1 MKTFSILTPS
11 RNRPDRLKQFIDS
24 VYTLA
29 AFPNNVE
36 MIVYVD
42 LDDPRLADYKQL
54 EANIEHNVVFLF
66 GEHMSISKSWNSLAK
81 LSTGNVLIM
90 GNDDLLYRTSAWDK
104 SLDLELDLYPDDI
117 YCAWMEDKINGESH
131 CAFPI
136 VSRLWYETL
145 GYFAPG
151 VFNFGYNDTWVFDI
165 AQRVDRCHFIPHII
179 AEHMHFSANK
189 SKFDD
194 TYARNRTQ
202 ERGNLYHK
210 DKDIYEATREQRH
223 GDAQKLLAVIRSI

>member
-11 RNRPDRLKQFIDS
+11 RNRPDRLEQFIDS
-24 VYTLA
+24 VFPLA
-29 AFPNNVE
+29 LMPENIE
-36 MIVYVD
+36 MLVYID
-42 LDDPRLADYKQL
+42 LDDPAIIEYRNL
-54 EANIEHNVVFLF
+54 ESRTPHNVLF
-66 GEHMSISKSWNSLAK
+66 TYGEHMSISKSWNILAAK
-81 LSTGNVLIM
+81 SVNSVLIM
-90 GNDDLLYRTSAWDK
+90 GNDDLLYRTVMWDTK
-104 SLDLELDLYPDDI
+104 LEEELAVYIDDI
-117 YCAWMEDKINGESH
+117 YCAWMEDKINGKSH

-165 AQRVDRCHFIPHII
+165 AQRIDRCHFIPHIV
-179 AEHMHFSANK
+179 AEHMHFSAK
-189 SKFDD
+189 KATYDD

>member
-1 MKTFSILTPS
+1 MKTYSILTPS
-11 RNRPDRLKQFIDS
+11 RNRPDRLQDFIQS
-24 VYTLA
+24 VFLWA
-29 AFPNNVE
+29 ANPHNVE
-36 MIVYVD
+36 MLVYVD
-42 LDDPRLADYKQL
+42 NDDPQL
-54 EANIEHNVVFLF
+54 EAYKNIQHEHVTIHI
-66 GEHMSISKSWNSLAK
+66 GEPISISKSWNILAAMAK
-81 LSTGNVLIM
+81 NSVFIM
-90 GNDDLLYRTSAWDK
+90 GNDDLLYRTSAWDIA
-104 SLDLELDLYPDDI
+104 LDRELSVYQDDI

-151 VFNFGYNDTWVFDI
+151 VFHFGYNDTWVFDI
-165 AQRVDRCHFIPHII
+165 AQRVDRCHFMPHII
-179 AEHMHFSANK
+179 AEHMHFSASK
-189 SKFDD
+189 SSFDD